1 MIEHNKM
8 NVETVLAGS
17 GVTSARVA
25 TSQKKPKKE
34 ERGNSLFSARSE
46 KTKKRSELFCL
57 CVYGD
62 FSRKCVDFSTTGTI
76 IIGFSVQTSR
86 ERFFLLTL
94 NPKQENPK

>member
-25 TSQKKPKKE
+25 SSQKKPKKE

-46 KTKKRSELFCL
+46 KNEEKIGTVLFMCL
-57 CVYGD
+57 W
-62 FSRKCVDFSTTGTI
+62 
-76 IIGFSVQTSR
+76 GFFQ
-86 ERFFLLTL
+86 
-94 NPKQENPK
+94 KMC